1 MRHWS
6 RKQKTAAA
14 LAGFLAL
21 WLGAY
26 FLYRQPVAEQP
37 LPGLSPRPGAEFLN
51 ARKAVEYYQYEIRR
65 RPEVVENYVQ
75 LAQIFLQEARVTG
88 RHHEYLPQA
97 QTMLAEALHR
107 DPDHFLALA
116 TKASLLLTLHQFEEA
131 QKLAEQARVRAP
143 QTAFLYGVLCDALVE
158 LGDYAGAVKMC
169 DAMLGLKPDLRAYA
183 RAAYLRELHGD
194 LAGACQAMK
203 LACDAG
209 VFGQENRAWVLCQ
222 LGKLY
227 FIQGKLDTAAY
238 LYNGILEERPNYA
251 YALAGLAQVQA
262 AHGQREQAVAALQQA
277 YREIPDHGFLEQLA
291 VLYREQGEPAKA
303 NEMIAMV
310 LENFRQHEAQG
321 WNVDLEFAR
330 FCLEHDLRRE
340 EALERARREYERRPA
355 HLEVLATY
363 AWALHLNGK
372 TAEALPLMEQA
383 LRLRTPRPEF
393 QFRAGVMAAS
403 LGQNEKAKR
412 HFESALALPT
422 GLASKDRQFAQQQ
435 LAELQRASKVS

>member
-6 RKQKTAAA
+6 KKQKTAAV

-26 FLYRQPVAEQP
+26 FWYRQPAAEPP

-51 ARKAVEYYQYEIRR
+51 ARKAVEYYHYEIRR

-75 LAQIFLQEARVTG
+75 LAQIFLQEARITG

-97 QTMLAEALHR
+97 QAMLAEALGR
-107 DPDHFLALA
+107 DPDHVLALA
-116 TKASLLLTLHQFEEA
+116 TKASLLLTMHQFEEA

-158 LGDYAGAVKMC
+158 LGDYAGAVKIC
-169 DAMLGLKPDLRAYA
+169 DAMLSLKPDLRAYA
-183 RAAYLRELHGD
+183 RAAHLRELHGD
-194 LAGACQAMK
+194 LAGACQVMK
-203 LACDAG
+203 MACDAG
-209 VFGQENRAWVLCQ
+209 VFGQESRAWVLYQ

-238 LYNGILEERPNYA
+238 LYRGILEERPNYA

-262 AHGQREQAVAALQQA
+262 ARGQREQAITTLKQA
-277 YREIPDHGFLEQLA
+277 YRETPDHGFLEQLA
-291 VLYREQGEPAKA
+291 VLYREQGDAAKA
-303 NEMIAMV
+303 EEMIAMV
-310 LENFRQHEAQG
+310 LENFRQHERQG

-340 EALERARREYERRPA
+340 EALERARREYQRRPT
-355 HLEVLATY
+355 HLEVQATY
-363 AWALHLNGK
+363 AWALHLSGK
-372 TAEALPLMEQA
+372 TAQALPMMEQA
-383 LRLRTPRPEF
+383 LRLRTPRPDF
-393 QFRAGVMAAS
+393 YFRAGVMAAC

-412 HFESALALPT
+412 YFASALALPT
-422 GLASKDRQFAQQQ
+422 SLASKDRQLAQQQ
-435 LAELQRASKVS
+435 LVDFQRASKVS

>member
-1 MRHWS
+1 MHQWS
-6 RKQKTAAA
+6 RNQKTAAA
-14 LAGFLAL
+14 IAGFLAL

-26 FLYRQPVAEQP
+26 FLYRQPAAEQP

-88 RHHEYLPQA
+88 RHHEYVPQA
-97 QTMLAEALHR
+97 QAMLAEALHR
-107 DPDHFLALA
+107 DPDHFFALA

-158 LGDYAGAVKMC
+158 LGDYAGAIKMC
-169 DAMLGLKPDLRAYA
+169 DAMLSLKPDLRAYA

-209 VFGQENRAWVLCQ
+209 VFGQEDRAWVLHQ

-238 LYNGILEERPNYA
+238 LYRGILEERPNYA

-262 AHGQREQAVAALQQA
+262 AHGQREQAIAALQQA

-291 VLYREQGEPAKA
+291 LLYREQGDAA
-303 NEMIAMV
+303 QAGEMIAMV

-340 EALERARREYERRPA
+340 EALARARREYERRPA

-363 AWALHLNGK
+363 AWALHLSGK

-393 QFRAGVMAAS
+393 QFRAGVMAAR